1 MATLRQSAPLNLYR
15 NARNRRLRRRVG
27 AVIVFALALATIAYG
42 ETWLLEDAPRATIE
56 CAVTSGLAHVIDS
69 PLAAN

>member
-15 NARNRRLRRRVG
+15 NACNRRLRRRVG
-27 AVIVFALALATIAYG
+27 AIIVGALALATIAYG

-56 CAVTSGLAHVIDS
+56 CAVTTGIAHAIDS

>member
-15 NARNRRLRRRVG
+15 NARNRRLRKRVA
-27 AVIVFALALATIAYG
+27 AVIVGALAIATIAYG

-56 CAVTSGLAHVIDS
+56 CAVTAGVAHAIDS
-69 PLAAN
+69 PIAAN